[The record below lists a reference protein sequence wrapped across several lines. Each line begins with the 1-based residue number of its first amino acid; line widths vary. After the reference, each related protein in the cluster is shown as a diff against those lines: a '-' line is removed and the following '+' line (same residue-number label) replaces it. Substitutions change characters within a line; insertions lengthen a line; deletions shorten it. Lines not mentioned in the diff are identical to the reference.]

1 MKTILRKA
9 CMLAATGFILSAA
22 EAQINSVNQNNNLG
36 EAIEVSHAELMD
48 FKSEQLK
55 LGKRE
60 VTAWYD
66 YIGTLG
72 DNGERFTF
80 FTGTSMMPDSNAV
93 QIFRDESD
101 QPYTDHVGLF
111 AVGQVFDPKS
121 FYYLDPTPAL
131 SIYNPYTVDSIQFF
145 YKYMNANP
153 GVVDTVLIQF
163 FNNDGVANLSWQS
176 DQSRTAAPTYRP
188 AINRSPNPTTEL
200 KIPISESTPSFY
212 QRTVASFS
220 GTIAVPTSLGQT
232 DAGRLTAFTVHFIP
246 GGWTANM
253 GDTLVN
259 DSLVQ
264 GVKKLNVFMPLIFRQ
279 GTNTAPATLSETAMA
294 HGVFAFAPQRYSTSA
309 STWYFPY
316 NPPGELG
323 RQHVY
328 ALFRSSSPNVG
339 IENVN
344 ALGYGLGNAYPN
356 PANANSEVNI
366 PFAIGNAGDV
376 SIEIFNVV
384 GNKVAAVAPAY
395 YTAGEHTAVFSTSN
409 FTPGVYLYTIK
420 AGAYSATKKF
430 SVTR

>member
-66 YIGTLG
+66 YVTTLRE
-72 DNGERFTF
+72 NGESVTF
-80 FTGTSMMPDSNAV
+80 YSGNSLMPDSNAV

-101 QPYTDHVGLF
+101 QPYTSNVGMF
-111 AVGQVFDPKS
+111 GVGQVFDPKS
-121 FYYLDPTPAL
+121 FYFLDPTPAL
-131 SIYNPYTVDSIQFF
+131 SVHNPYTVDSIQFF

-163 FNNDGVANLSWQS
+163 FNNDGVANLNWQL

-188 AINRSPNPTTEL
+188 AINRSPNPTSEL
-200 KIPISESTPSFY
+200 KMPISESTPSFY
-212 QRTVASFS
+212 QRTLSSFS

-246 GGWTANM
+246 GGWTANL
-253 GDTLVN
+253 GDTIVN
-259 DSLVQ
+259 DSIVQ
-264 GVKKLNVFMPLIFRQ
+264 GLKKLNSFMPLVVSQ
-279 GTNTAPATLSETAMA
+279 GTPAAPATLQETAMD
-294 HGVFAFAPQRYSTSA
+294 HGVFAFDAQRYSTSA
-309 STWYFPY
+309 STWYLPS
-316 NPPGELG
+316 NLPGELA
-323 RQHVY
+323 RLHLY
-328 ALFRSSSPNVG
+328 SLFKSSSPNVG

>member
-1 MKTILRKA
+1 
-9 CMLAATGFILSAA
+9 
-22 EAQINSVNQNNNLG
+22 
-36 EAIEVSHAELMD
+36 
-48 FKSEQLK
+48 
-55 LGKRE
+55 
-60 VTAWYD
+60 
-66 YIGTLG
+66 
-72 DNGERFTF
+72 
-80 FTGTSMMPDSNAV
+80 
-93 QIFRDESD
+93 
-101 QPYTDHVGLF
+101 
-111 AVGQVFDPKS
+111 
-121 FYYLDPTPAL
+121 
-131 SIYNPYTVDSIQFF
+131 
-145 YKYMNANP
+145 
-153 GVVDTVLIQF
+153 
-163 FNNDGVANLSWQS
+163 
-176 DQSRTAAPTYRP
+176 
-188 AINRSPNPTTEL
+188 
-200 KIPISESTPSFY
+200 
-212 QRTVASFS
+212 
-220 GTIAVPTSLGQT
+220 
-232 DAGRLTAFTVHFIP
+232 
-246 GGWTANM
+246 M